1 MTDPI
6 NDKNSGTDEGDFAA
20 TDRTE
25 ASSDTSIHN
34 TPDSDVTPEHS
45 ADKPAEE
52 SVTDPAE
59 EKAQESASEAHET
72 QKAFLGR
79 PEFTPLY
86 AMAGLADLAAAV
98 VRDLVNEQIAA
109 YNARRNKD
117 GAAADGVGE
126 AGVGDGS
133 DEQAKTEFNA
143 FLQTAQQRTQ
153 ELYDQALQQYSH
165 LADRGRVAVGDVV
178 ENAKA
183 QRAKAGDKVDD
194 GAQNSAE
201 DLSKAAERLADRVTA
216 AAKAAADRVSRTA
229 RTDKGS
235 AATDAEEPT
244 VGSDVS
250 EDLGDEPVTSP
261 DGAASEPTTLE
272 DDTTVGNATTG
283 GEDTGSGTTTWP
295 TDGTTK

>member
-1 MTDPI
+1 MTDPS
-6 NDKNSGTDEGDFAA
+6 NDKNSGTEEGGFAA

-25 ASSDTSIHN
+25 ATSDTSIHN
-34 TPDSDVTPEHS
+34 TPDSDVTPEHK

-52 SVTDPAE
+52 NVTDPAE
-59 EKAQESASEAHET
+59 ERTQESASEAHET

-126 AGVGDGS
+126 SGESGS

-194 GAQNSAE
+194 GAQNSAD

-229 RTDKGS
+229 KADKGS
-235 AATDAEEPT
+235 ATTDTEEPT

-250 EDLGDEPVTSP
+250 EDLGDEPITSP
-261 DGAASEPTTLE
+261 DGAASEPATLE

-283 GEDTGSGTTTWP
+283 GEDTGTGTTTWP